1 MIQLSER
8 LKAIADQVL
17 EGYSAA
23 DVGTDHAQIPIYL
36 LQKKRVPRMI
46 LSDNKS
52 GPLEKA
58 MENLSTFGIILDP
71 ADLRKGDG
79 LTVLAC
85 AEVSSIIIAGMGGL
99 LITEILSD
107 DLKKSL
113 SFQRLILQPR
123 TASADLRRWLTENGF
138 SVVFE
143 QLVSEGHRLCE
154 IITAEPRGSRPRQ
167 DSAWEALD
175 YEISPLLLAQ
185 KDPSLKSFLEGKLM
199 EAKRIRLNL
208 ENACDP
214 NASIQILEAEERIR
228 KLTERKAKL

>member
-1 MIQLSER
+1 MIKLSER

-17 EGYSAA
+17 VGYPAA

-36 LQKKRVPRMI
+36 LKNKRVPRMI
-46 LSDNKS
+46 LSDNKA
-52 GPLEKA
+52 GPLKKA
-58 MENLSTFGIILDP
+58 MENLLASGITLDP

-85 AEVSSIIIAGMGGL
+85 AEVSSVIIAGMGGL
-99 LITEILSD
+99 LIAEILSD

-123 TASADLRRWLTENGF
+123 TASADLRLWLIKNGF
-138 SVVFE
+138 FVVVE
-143 QLVSEGHRLCE
+143 QLVSEGQRLCE
-154 IITAEPRGSRPRQ
+154 VITAEPRGRRPQQ

-175 YEISPLLLAQ
+175 YEISPLLFAQ
-185 KDPSLKSFLEGKLM
+185 KDPSLKPFLEGKLL

-208 ENACDP
+208 ENARDP
-214 NASIQILEAEERIR
+214 NVSIQIQEAEERIR